1 MSDAL
6 AKANRIAGDVYS
18 RFMKQVIEKH
28 VLNDRCGQR
37 VYVKAKPKIKTKA
50 KTTTAPKETDI
61 RTLYLLSISGK
72 GGWTD
77 NPKKQASYLKNANIT
92 LLDHLLSV
100 TRGAL
105 MLAAMDLLL
114 SNKQMDMTL
123 LERRLKVIVVI
134 AFLHDLDKMER
145 LKRDQALP
153 LELVEQALIHYGL
166 YDFIADEPALS
177 LDAEQVRYL
186 IEHAEDSQAHRH
198 QPAILPE
205 RIYENDIKNYVKLA
219 DKLDGIWQQYGAE
232 GGLKQVIQRLQ
243 KEQSLQVDLLS
254 QWQRVELYD
263 PHHPFLLDELQ
274 KYLSSVCKRR
284 AKIPPLIEVH
294 QDGRLF
300 MLLPT
305 HKAEAIKQEG
315 LQRFCRR
322 LPFALYLNIS
332 TVGVPELINEK
343 PDYAQYKTFIDNLD
357 SRNLSKIFTVK
368 CFLVESITAYMDE
381 ALGVMGLKPQWPKII
396 GQTITPYPDP
406 DGLKQNERTAI
417 QLNKAASL
425 ALLLNLK
432 MPNNKKVL
440 NYARREAQLLA
451 LISDLS
457 TQPIPH
463 WISTIEEKARQS
475 RCTLLALWVTALS
488 VTSVDIEQAIWGD
501 EGLLKTWLEG
511 DETQLGFCAFIEDKG
526 AHIVHAVEQHFQ
538 QLMAGEYQAGEKGT
552 GHCIFTDKPT
562 KTLITGSMKLHGV
575 KVSAFAGRDGRSETV
590 VASPKGRVHI
600 SEVSIAEYKL
610 REEAFTQQGGKPSGV
625 PSLISSPVTTG
636 LFSALILNNE
646 AALQGLSI
654 YDLARKKIVKGKVT
668 YRGLEVYRSRYRMA
682 RFEVMP
688 TKLVDQINTLR
699 LLLSACLRIGR
710 PIHVFRGLPTYQKAF
725 FYYDAMPPVLQ
736 QLLGFHQLR
745 IEQIPTAIEQL
756 KIADELINENGLGH
770 DVFKRYANPKTRL
783 KAVCLAWCHLHD
795 RKNLSGQL
803 SIYLLTD
810 YFNLPKE
817 KIMNEDV
824 ALVRFGQAAAKIQR
838 YANNRKSKELLIFTI
853 ALNTTL
859 GLRAIQQSATET
871 LILGIAGELE
881 TNLNRKGDSAYIK
894 NWSPDTLKNECI
906 SISEQ
911 FVHEVWDGVLKKRPP
926 SQRSRR
932 LLSSVY
938 RMAFIQAQKT
948 NFIETKK

>member
-6 AKANRIAGDVYS
+6 EQANRLAGEVYTQ
-18 RFMKQVIEKH
+18 FMQQVIEKH
-28 VLNDRCGQR
+28 VLHDRCGQR
-37 VYVKAKPKIKTKA
+37 VYAKEKAKIK
-50 KTTTAPKETDI
+50 PNETDI
-61 RTLYLLSISGK
+61 RSLYLLSISGK

-114 SNKQMDMTL
+114 SNAQMDMAL

-145 LKRDQALP
+145 LKRDQALSI
-153 LELVEQALIHYGL
+153 ELVEQALTHYGL
-166 YDFIADEPALS
+166 HDFLADQPSLPA
-177 LDAEQVRYL
+177 DQVRYL

-198 QPAILPE
+198 QPTTLPE
-205 RIYENDIKNYVKLA
+205 RYHENDIKNYVKLA

-232 GGLKQVIQRLQ
+232 GGLKQLIQRLK
-243 KEQSLQVDLLS
+243 KEQSLQNDLLAH
-254 QWQRVELYD
+254 WQALELYD

-284 AKIPPLIEVH
+284 AKIPPLLEIH

-305 HKAEAIKQEG
+305 DKADVIKQEG
-315 LQRFCRR
+315 LRRFCKS
-322 LPFALYLNIS
+322 LPFSLYVNIS
-332 TVGVPELINEK
+332 TVGVPELINEQ
-343 PDYAQYKTFIDNLD
+343 PDYPQYKTFIADLD
-357 SRNLSKIFTVK
+357 ARNLSKIFTMK
-368 CFLVESITAYMDE
+368 CFLVATITPYMDE
-381 ALGVMGLKPQWPKII
+381 VLGVIGLKPQWPKAM

-406 DGLKQNERTAI
+406 ETLKQHQNVTKH
-417 QLNKAASL
+417 LNKAASL

-432 MPNNKKVL
+432 MPNNKNVL
-440 NYARREAQLLA
+440 NYAQREAQLSA
-451 LISDLS
+451 LIRDINA
-457 TQPIPH
+457 QDIPE
-463 WISTIEEKARQS
+463 WIGTIERKADQS
-475 RCTLLALWVTALS
+475 RRTLLALWTTALAAS
-488 VTSVDIEQAIWGD
+488 STAIEQAIWGD

-511 DETQLGFCAFIEDKG
+511 SETQRGFCTFIEDKG
-526 AHIVHAVEQHFQ
+526 TPIIHAVEQHFQ
-538 QLMAGEYQAGEKGT
+538 QLMAGEYQAVIQAATKGT

-575 KVSAFAGRDGRSETV
+575 KVSAFAGREGRSETV
-590 VASPKGRVHI
+590 VASAKGSVHI

-610 REEAFTQQGGKPSGV
+610 REKAFAVQGGKPSGV

-668 YRGLEVYRSRYRMA
+668 YRGLEVYNRRYRIA

-688 TKLVDQINTLR
+688 IKLVDQINTLR

-725 FYYDAMPPVLQ
+725 FYYDAMPSVLQ
-736 QLLGFHQLR
+736 QLIGYHQLR
-745 IEQIPTAIEQL
+745 IEQIPDAIKQL
-756 KIADELINENGLGH
+756 KIADELINEKGLGH

-783 KAVCLAWCHLHD
+783 KAVCLAWCHLRD
-795 RKNLSGQL
+795 RDSGSCIL
-803 SIYLLTD
+803 RNHLLTD
-810 YFNLPKE
+810 YLNLTKE
-817 KIMNEDV
+817 SHMNEEDG
-824 ALVRFGQAAAKIQR
+824 ALVRLGQAAARLQR
-838 YANNRKSKELLIFTI
+838 SPRKQASTNEELLVFSLT
-853 ALNTTL
+853 LNTAL
-859 GLRAIQQSATET
+859 GLRASNQTDQAS
-871 LILGIAGELE
+871 LICGIASELE
-881 TNLNRKGDSAYIK
+881 TNLVRKDKMCASQYREGHSLRDECVNFA
-894 NWSPDTLKNECI
+894 TL
-906 SISEQ
+906 
-911 FVHEVWDGVLKKRPP
+911 FVTSVWQPVLKQRPP
-926 SQRSRR
+926 SQTTRR

-938 RMAFIQAQKT
+938 RMAFLRASRDKYS
-948 NFIETKK
+948 ETDRNAS